1 MSLLFDGLESNE
13 HLFHN
18 RLISDFILKYFRY
31 SKYFHELF
39 IETEIEF
46 TESSRIRISLDLKF
60 FLNIFIHDHA
70 DHTQN
75 EDRIKKLC
83 MTIRQSDL
91 QSNIRI

>member
-46 TESSRIRISLDLKF
+46 SESSRIRISLD
-60 FLNIFIHDHA
+60 IFILGHA
-70 DHTQN
+70 DLTQN